1 MAQIFHPST
10 KVISR
15 ASVIVFAL
23 LLAVLSYISAEMY
36 LSPYFTTVEVP
47 RDQVVPFS
55 HQHHVSGLGIDC
67 RYCHT
72 SVESSSFAGLPPTH
86 TCMTC
91 HSQVWNT
98 SPMLEPVRRSYQQN
112 KPLMWIRVNDL
123 PDFVYFNHS
132 IHVAKGIGCETCH
145 GHIDEMPLTWRANT
159 LYMGWCLNCHRN
171 VQQYIR
177 PREEVFNMRYTPP
190 ANQEQMGARLV
201 GQYHINTKQ
210 LTDCSIC
217 HR

>member
-10 KVISR
+10 KVLSR
-15 ASVIVFAL
+15 ASIMAGAIVLAACTVVAAAL
-23 LLAVLSYISAEMY
+23 YRSS
-36 LSPYFTTVEVP
+36 YFTGVNEA
-47 RDQVVPFS
+47 RQQDVPFS
-55 HQHHVSGLGIDC
+55 HQHHVAGLGIDC

-72 SVESSSFAGLPPTH
+72 SVEKSSFAGIPPTT

-98 SPMLEPVRRSYQQN
+98 SPMLAPVRLSFQTN
-112 KPLMWIRVNDL
+112 TPLTWVRVHDL

-132 IHVAKGIGCETCH
+132 IHIAKGIGCSTCH
-145 GHIDEMPLTWRANT
+145 GQVDRMPLVWKVNT
-159 LYMGWCLNCHRN
+159 LYMNWCLDCHRHPEE
-171 VQQYIR
+171 QIR
-177 PREEVFNMRYTPP
+177 PKEEVFNMAYQPP
-190 ANQEQMGARLV
+190 ADQAALGASLV
-201 GQYHINTKQ
+201 RQYQVRTQQ